1 MTFARISSF
10 CLTLGTS
17 LWASTVWGEP
27 TPPGDDLIDTN
38 LPPVECAV
46 ETCQDGLKAQ
56 AQADYLNAA
65 THFTAHA
72 ASLASP
78 EKRQPWLVK
87 AAYAFERAEDWHQA
101 AQHYAQA
108 ARIGGELQDF
118 LWTQAARAQL
128 NLGVDSTLIDEV
140 LATNALEEGFSGG
153 AFSLVRI
160 QTERDGLPSAESTA
174 AMLRHD
180 DPEEVC
186 PWLVTMLFDAAPTDA
201 RQALADQAFAHC
213 IDPALDYA
221 FEELDVSPS
230 SDARRERADRLFS
243 AVRFEDARTQLDA
256 IDRSALD
263 AHDRC
268 RADFRLARTLFR
280 LRQPERAEAL
290 YREVV
295 EACTDDA
302 NEDERVRSLYAVGN
316 RNYHRGRLDDARQF
330 FQQLL
335 EDYPERSHADDALFY
350 LARVARQ
357 QGKPQEEL
365 QFLQRALRDYPDGDM
380 VHELVWETHEDLY
393 RSGEFEAF
401 ANAVTT
407 LNLPERD
414 AQYFSQGRLEYF
426 VGQAYRQLSRPALAE
441 RYLQRAWV
449 MYPFSFYGYLAHL
462 RLLEMDLTPEPLSPD
477 AEDTRVAWFEDDYVG
492 SGAATLA
499 AAHHF
504 EGACEYERARQQHI
518 TPSESQRWRLAALCH
533 KAKRFPLSHN
543 IARRS
548 IPGRPWALPREGRVT
563 RWHVAWPNPFQTTIA
578 EAVEA
583 ERAQAPDI
591 NLHPGFP
598 ASIMREESS
607 FIEDIVSW
615 AGAHG
620 LMQLMPATALDHDRD
635 IEGRATPEK
644 LKTAE
649 VNIRV
654 GVDHLFTLAD
664 RLDGHPVL
672 MAAAYNAG
680 AGRIGG
686 WLRRQPNDEIALWVE
701 DIPFLETR
709 DYSKRV
715 IGTYAAY
722 QWLQG
727 ETELDARIALPAR

>member
-1 MTFARISSF
+1 MIFERLSTI
-10 CLTLGTS
+10 CLALGTS
-17 LWASTVWGEP
+17 LWASTAFCEP
-27 TPPGDDLIDTN
+27 APAGDDLIDQN
-38 LPPVECAV
+38 IPPIQCSD
-46 ETCQDGLKAQ
+46 ETCQAGLDAQ
-56 AQADYLNAA
+56 ANADYLNAA
-65 THFTAHA
+65 GHFTAYA
-72 ASLASP
+72 NALETA
-78 EKRQPWLVK
+78 EERQPWLVK

-140 LATNALEEGFSGG
+140 LQSGALTRGFTGG

-160 QTERDGLPSAESTA
+160 ETERNGLPSPQHTD
-174 AMLRHD
+174 AMLRHE
-180 DPEEVC
+180 DPDEVC
-186 PWLVTMLFDAAPTDA
+186 PWLVTMLLDTADSAARDQLADKAYAICIDAA
-201 RQALADQAFAHC
+201 H
-213 IDPALDYA
+213 DYA
-221 FEELDVSPS
+221 FEQLAFTPS
-230 SDARRERADRLFS
+230 ADSRRERADRLFS
-243 AVRFEDARTQLDA
+243 AVRFEDARAQLDA
-256 IDRSALD
+256 IDRSALN
-263 AHDRC
+263 AIDRC

-280 LRQPERAEAL
+280 LRQPERAEEL
-290 YREVV
+290 YRSVV
-295 EACTDDA
+295 ETCTDDA

-316 RNYHRGRLDDARQF
+316 RNYHRGRLDDAERF
-330 FQQLL
+330 FKQLL
-335 EDYPERSHADDALFY
+335 EDYPERTHADDALFY

-357 QGKPQEEL
+357 SGNHQHEL
-365 QFLQRALRDYPDGDM
+365 QLLSRALQDYPDGDM
-380 VHELVWETHEDLY
+380 VHELVWEAHEALY
-393 RSGEFEAF
+393 RNGDFEGF
-401 ANAVTT
+401 TNAVTA
-407 LNLPERD
+407 LDLPERD

-426 VGQAYRQLSRPALAE
+426 VGQAYRQLHRPALAE

-462 RLLEMDLTPEPLSPD
+462 RLLEMELTPEPLSPD
-477 AEDTRVAWFEDDYVG
+477 AEDSRVAWFEGDFPG

-499 AAHHF
+499 AADHF
-504 EGACEYERARQQHI
+504 EGACEYEHARQQNVS
-518 TPSESQRWRLAALCH
+518 PSETERWRLAALCH
-533 KAKRFPLSHN
+533 KAERFPLSHN

-548 IPGRPWALPREGRVT
+548 VPGRPWALPRQGRVT
-563 RWHVAWPNPFQTTIA
+563 RWHVAWPNPFQATIA
-578 EAVEA
+578 QAVEA

-591 NLHPGFP
+591 DLHPGFP

-607 FIEDIVSW
+607 FIEDVVSW

-727 ETELDARIALPAR
+727 QTELDARIANPAR

>member
-1 MTFARISSF
+1 MTFARLSSL

-17 LWASTVWGEP
+17 LWASAAWGEP
-27 TPPGDDLIDTN
+27 ALSGDELIDQN
-38 LPPVECAV
+38 IPPVECAT
-46 ETCQDGLKAQ
+46 ETCQAGLNAQ
-56 AQADYLNAA
+56 DESRYLDAA

-72 ASLASP
+72 ASLAQP
-78 EKRQPWLVK
+78 AKRQPWLVK
-87 AAYAFERAEDWHQA
+87 AAYAFERTEDWHQA

-108 ARIGGELQDF
+108 ARIGGELQNF

-128 NLGVDSTLIDEV
+128 NLGVDSPLIDEV
-140 LATNALEEGFSGG
+140 LATRALEEGFSGG

-160 QTERDGLPSAESTA
+160 QTERHGLPSAESTA

-180 DPEEVC
+180 DSDEVC
-186 PWLVTMLFDAAPTDA
+186 PWLVTTLVDAAPSEA
-201 RQALADQAFAHC
+201 RNALADQAFAHC
-213 IDPALDYA
+213 IDPGHDNA
-221 FEELDVSPS
+221 FDELAFNPS
-230 SDARRERADRLFS
+230 SDSRRERADRLFS
-243 AVRFEDARTQLDA
+243 AVRFEDARVQLDA
-256 IDRSALD
+256 IDMSTLNTM
-263 AHDRC
+263 DRC

-290 YREVV
+290 YRDVV
-295 EACTDDA
+295 KTCTDDA

-316 RNYHRGRLDDARQF
+316 RNYHRGRLDDAETF
-330 FQQLL
+330 FKQLL

-350 LARVARQ
+350 LARVTRQ
-357 QGKPQEEL
+357 RGDHQQEL
-365 QFLQRALRDYPDGDM
+365 QLLSRALQDYPEGDM
-380 VHELVWETHEDLY
+380 VHELVWESHENLY
-393 RSGEFEAF
+393 RTGDFEAF
-401 ANAVTT
+401 TSAVTA
-407 LNLPERD
+407 LDLPERD

-449 MYPFSFYGYLAHL
+449 KYPFSFYGYLAHL
-462 RLLEMDLTPEPLSPD
+462 RLLEMNLTPEPLSPD
-477 AEDTRVAWFEDDYVG
+477 SEDTRVTWFEGDFAG

-504 EGACEYERARQQHI
+504 EGACEYERARQQQSA
-518 TPSESQRWRLAALCH
+518 PSESERWRLAGLCH

-548 IPGRPWALPREGRVT
+548 IPGRPWALPRKGRVT
-563 RWHVAWPNPFQTTIA
+563 RWHVAWPNPYQTIIA
-578 EAVEA
+578 DAVEA

-591 NLHPGFP
+591 DLHPGFP

-607 FIEDIVSW
+607 FIEDVVSW

-654 GVDHLFTLAD
+654 GVDHLFTLAN

-727 ETELDARIALPAR
+727 TTQLDARIANPAR